1 MEDRL
6 KSWKKPG
13 NRLAAGRELF
23 HFLDGTQGYFSSLL
37 KKAADE
43 NLFPLVYLTAGR
55 ESGDW
60 PFELIARGDHF
71 LVPTALHLVRCVS
84 QRGVN
89 ARPVPGN
96 RRDIYAEELYHGALI
111 DNMPRLVF
119 LSGCRTGET
128 GEKEKILK
136 LYGQCNG
143 MIIFVKNL

>member
-1 MEDRL
+1 MAGYRYQVSITKQPDTGLFRVTWLDMEKCIETFFEVPDPQVMEDRL

-60 PFELIARGDHF
+60 PFELIARGIISWY
-71 LVPTALHLVRCVS
+71 PRRCTWCAVCP
-84 QRGVN
+84 N
-89 ARPVPGN
+89 AG
-96 RRDIYAEELYHGALI
+96 L
-111 DNMPRLVF
+111 MPDQSR
-119 LSGCRTGET
+119 ET
-128 GEKEKILK
+128 G
-136 LYGQCNG
+136 G
-143 MIIFVKNL
+143 IFMRRSCIMGL